1 MPRNGA
7 QDTAYRADAKNIV
20 VRDSEAVMP
29 GFLGLED
36 DVAALL
42 VDHAVSPIAAQ
53 SLNDLP
59 PAQIPWQL
67 HAQARIS
74 SRTR

>member
-1 MPRNGA
+1 M
-7 QDTAYRADAKNIV
+7 

-29 GFLGLED
+29 GFFGLED
-36 DVAALL
+36 DVAALM
-42 VDHAVSPIAAQ
+42 VDRTVSPIAAQ

-59 PAQIPWQL
+59 SAQIPWQL

-74 SRTR
+74 SRTRCSRMEEGRFFG